1 MAKPIVD
8 GIERDLKGR
17 AQVIRLSVISEVGSQ
32 VARRYGVRGVPT
44 LILLDA
50 EGNLVDQIIGVP
62 SRDGIVD
69 RVNALPI
76 S

>member
-8 GIERDLKGR
+8 GIERDLEGR

-44 LILLDA
+44 LIVFDG

-62 SRDGIVD
+62 SRDAIVE
-69 RVNALPI
+69 RVNGLLA